1 MAGGASA
8 NPSSP
13 TGTPVSTQGP
23 TSSVFTP
30 RFSTLPTAPTS
41 TAPGA
46 TYSLYNAPR
55 QGFAQP
61 GAAYQPSSSFMPQSV
76 SGYGR
81 FPVAPT
87 STAARPTADQAR
99 AQMMEYQ
106 QRYKPGMQQAQQEVS
121 QYAAGLRQ
129 AEANRQA
136 EIARRAEE
144 ARQAAAAAAAA
155 EAERIRREQEAASQS
170 YGEWYSGATGGLAS
184 LQGFNK

>member
-55 QGFAQP
+55 QGFVQP

-87 STAARPTADQAR
+87 STATRPTADQAR

-106 QRYKPGMQQAQQEVS
+106 QRYKPGMQQSQQDV
-121 QYAAGLRQ
+121 QRYAAGLRQ

-144 ARQAAAAAAAA
+144 ARQAAAAA
-155 EAERIRREQEAASQS
+155 EAERIRREQEAASS
-170 YGEWYSGATGGLAS
+170 YSDGNYNWGAQGGLAS
-184 LQGFNK
+184 LQGFK